1 MLKFGKWIASHRVL
15 VVIIAI
21 LLLIPS
27 TLGMIK
33 TRVNYDVLTYLP
45 AENETVKG
53 QEILTEDFGIGA
65 FSMVVVEGMN
75 QRQAAELKSKLEKVE
90 GVESV
95 LWYDSLLDISV
106 PVEAIPEKA
115 KDILYSDNGATMMIA
130 LFSESTSSDVSMK
143 AIRDIRKIAGESAFA
158 SGMTAVVE
166 DTRELADKETFVYVG
181 ISVLLCV
188 LALAVAMKSVVV
200 PLIFMLSI
208 GVAVLFNMGTNV
220 FLGEISYITKAIAA
234 VLQLAVTMDYSIFLY
249 NSFIENKHRY
259 PDEPERAMGHAIS
272 NTIKSVVGSSFTTM
286 AGFFALCFMSF
297 LLGKDLGVVMMKGVA
312 FGVIVCVTVL
322 PSLLLFI
329 NKYIDKAIK
338 KADEKKS
345 GKSGKSVFEKL
356 SGFITEHTWVFMI
369 LFLMILV
376 PAYYGQSHTK
386 VYYKLDS
393 SLPENLP
400 SVIANNKLAEDFNV
414 HSAYMILMDS
424 KMNQTEIG
432 KMVERI
438 KDTDGVS
445 QVVGLDSLVGPAVPV
460 SMLPNGA
467 VSKVKNEDYQIEII
481 LSDYEVAS
489 DEMTCQVNEINA
501 ILDDY
506 SEKSVLVGEAPL
518 TLDLIKITDHD
529 FKVVN
534 FTSIIAVFL
543 IIFIVFRSVSL
554 PFILVA
560 VIEFAIF
567 INMGI
572 PFYTNSTL
580 PFVASIV
587 IGTIQLGST
596 VDYAILMTSRYQ
608 KERHSGKDKK
618 EALLVAHK
626 ASSVSIIMSAS
637 GFFAATFG
645 VAVYSSI
652 DMISS
657 LCFLMARG
665 SLISMVVVITILPAF
680 LYLFDPLI
688 AHTTMGFLS
697 DEEKN
702 KNKRNMKNNNG
713 GNGRRMEH
721 GYEA

>member
-1 MLKFGKWIASHRVL
+1 
-15 VVIIAI
+15 
-21 LLLIPS
+21 
-27 TLGMIK
+27 
-33 TRVNYDVLTYLP
+33 
-45 AENETVKG
+45 
-53 QEILTEDFGIGA
+53 
-65 FSMVVVEGMN
+65 
-75 QRQAAELKSKLEKVE
+75 
-90 GVESV
+90 
-95 LWYDSLLDISV
+95 
-106 PVEAIPEKA
+106 
-115 KDILYSDNGATMMIA
+115 
-130 LFSESTSSDVSMK
+130 
-143 AIRDIRKIAGESAFA
+143 
-158 SGMTAVVE
+158 
-166 DTRELADKETFVYVG
+166 
-181 ISVLLCV
+181 
-188 LALAVAMKSVVV
+188 
-200 PLIFMLSI
+200 
-208 GVAVLFNMGTNV
+208 
-220 FLGEISYITKAIAA
+220 
-234 VLQLAVTMDYSIFLY
+234 
-249 NSFIENKHRY
+249 
-259 PDEPERAMGHAIS
+259 
-272 NTIKSVVGSSFTTM
+272 
-286 AGFFALCFMSF
+286 
-297 LLGKDLGVVMMKGVA
+297 
-312 FGVIVCVTVL
+312 
-322 PSLLLFI
+322 
-329 NKYIDKAIK
+329 
-338 KADEKKS
+338 
-345 GKSGKSVFEKL
+345 
-356 SGFITEHTWVFMI
+356 
-369 LFLMILV
+369 
-376 PAYYGQSHTK
+376 
-386 VYYKLDS
+386 
-393 SLPENLP
+393 
-400 SVIANNKLAEDFNV
+400 
-414 HSAYMILMDS
+414 MILMDS

-697 DEEKN
+697 DEEK
-702 KNKRNMKNNNG
+702 KQK
-713 GNGRRMEH
+713 
-721 GYEA
+721 